1 MDRKEFDDTLKKMA
15 KLLKGKKDYVVLFA
29 GVDGSNYYQSIYSS
43 VLDKTYAVGMIE
55 RMKSVLINEIEC
67 DSEKRTHKG

>member
-1 MDRKEFDDTLKKMA
+1 MNRKEFDETLEKLA

-29 GVDGSNYYQSIYSS
+29 GVDNGNYHQSIYSS

-67 DSEKRTHKG
+67 DSEKRKHIE